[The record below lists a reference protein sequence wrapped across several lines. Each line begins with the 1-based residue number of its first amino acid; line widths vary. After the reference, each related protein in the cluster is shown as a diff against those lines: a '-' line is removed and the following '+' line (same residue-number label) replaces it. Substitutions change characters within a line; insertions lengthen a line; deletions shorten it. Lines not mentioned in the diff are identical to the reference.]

1 MNNDLSVI
9 TAQSMS
15 SLEVAEL
22 CEKRH
27 DHVLRDIRNLVKSLS
42 PELGS
47 GFKSSSYMNINNQS
61 QLCFE
66 LDYESSVCLIA
77 GYNPT
82 VRMRVIKR
90 WQQLESTQQPRLP
103 TNFVEALKLLVVSEE
118 TKARLLLENEKK
130 TKQIEHD
137 KPKVELHDRLVS
149 ENTSIS
155 IGEFAN
161 LLHKTSK
168 VKIGSNK
175 LFGYLRSTAYL
186 KIGRDP
192 SERNMPYQKW
202 IDAGY
207 FVVNPTEING
217 RIRSQTMITVKGQK
231 VLGDSIVAYFA
242 TENNKQTEMA

>member
-1 MNNDLSVI
+1 MNDLSSI
-9 TAQSMS
+9 TTQSMS
-15 SLEVAEL
+15 SLEIAEL
-22 CEKRH
+22 TGKQH
-27 DHVLRDIRNLVKSLS
+27 SDVLRDIRKMVQSLDNAKMLYQQYQVVTCPQTKRTKSINLNKDLSLTLVS
-42 PELGS
+42 
-47 GFKSSSYMNINNQS
+47 
-61 QLCFE
+61 
-66 LDYESSVCLIA
+66 
-77 GYNPT
+77 GYN
-82 VRMRVIKR
+82 VKLRYKIVQR
-90 WQQLESTQQPRLP
+90 WQQLESTQQPKLP

-130 TKQIEHD
+130 AKQLEVA
-137 KPKVELHDRLVS
+137 KPKIELHDRLVS

-168 VKIGSNK
+168 VKIGPNK
-175 LFGYLRSTAYL
+175 LFAYLRSTAYL
-186 KIGRDP
+186 KMGRDP